1 MLALDNITTSQDYD
15 YYELPIPTQ
24 DIQAEVLQGLAEAQK
39 TLSPKYFYDRL
50 GSELFDQITELPEY
64 YQTRTELK
72 ILRDYA
78 SEIGNYL
85 NNTTALIEYGSGNT
99 EKLRALL
106 EIAVPQDYIPVEI
119 SKSHLQKF
127 SQDLATDYPQ
137 MKIHAI
143 RADYGRPWQLPEAI
157 NNPNKL
163 AYFAGS
169 SLGNFTPEESVQFLR
184 QVHRHV
190 GTQGGLLIGI
200 DNKKDSPTLNQAY
213 NDRQGVT
220 AKFNLNVLSHI
231 NSLINSRFNTDKF
244 QHLAFYNEAKGRI
257 EMHLKS
263 MQQQTIR
270 IAEKLIK
277 LEPGE
282 TIHTENSYKYSSAE
296 FSNLAQQA
304 GFSIKEHWQ
313 DNEKLFSIY
322 YLN

>member
-1 MLALDNITTSQDYD
+1 MFALDNIPTSHNYD
-15 YYELPIPTQ
+15 YYELPIPSE
-24 DIQAEVLQGLAEAQK
+24 DIQSEVLQGLEESQK
-39 TLSPKYFYDRL
+39 TLSPKYFHDRL
-50 GSELFDQITELPEY
+50 GSELFDQITLLPEY

-78 SEIGNYL
+78 DEIGAYL
-85 NNTTALIEYGSGNT
+85 NSTTALIEYGSGNT

-106 EIAVPQDYIPVEI
+106 EIAVPKDYIPVEI

-127 SQDLATDYPQ
+127 SQDLAADYPE
-137 MKIHAI
+137 MNIHAI

-157 NNPNKL
+157 NNSNKL

-169 SLGNFTPEESVQFLR
+169 SLGNFTPEESVTFLR
-184 QVHRHV
+184 QVHQHI
-190 GTQGGLLIGI
+190 GAQGGLLIGI
-200 DNKKDSPTLNQAY
+200 DNKKDSTTLNSAY
-213 NDRQGVT
+213 NDQQGVT
-220 AKFNLNVLSHI
+220 AKFNLNALNHI
-231 NSLINSRFNTDKF
+231 NSLINSRFNTEKF

-263 MQQQTIR
+263 LQQQTIR

-282 TIHTENSYKYSSAE
+282 TIHTENSYKYNSDE
-296 FSNLAQQA
+296 FAALAQQA
-304 GFSIKEHWQ
+304 GFDIKEHWQ
-313 DNEKLFSIY
+313 DEDQLFSIY